1 MKKKNSSFCLRA
13 LALMGLMIF
22 MMAGLSVSAHAAA
35 NASIANGYYVIQSG
49 NSAQMALDVSG
60 ASMSNG
66 ANLILYK
73 KNTASPNQIF
83 YVKKESNGYYTF
95 RAVHSGSYL
104 HKYNTSTNVVQWS
117 GLSNNA
123 YWQIQIAGNGYYY
136 IRHRNGLNLDNSGGR
151 TTLGN
156 NVWLF
161 LPNGT
166 NAQKWKLVPVS
177 RPSLS
182 LSLSNV
188 KNPSGTYNNPT
199 AVTASGT
206 ISSNYPITKVRYGIY
221 DSKGTAKTTTTKYPN
236 AKSFTY
242 GFKINVSS
250 YPAGQYFFGIDVM
263 NVGKE
268 QKKSSRYYFTIKRQ
282 SASSSS
288 GGVSVNSVQTSSKGL
303 QLLIDMERPVS
314 KKYCKYDKSGKVTA
328 IKNAD
333 IGDGGITVGY
343 GSYFPY
349 VKGTKKL
356 SSSTVNKYKKKYGID
371 ISNLNEYVK
380 VDICMKLFQEEI
392 SGKEAMIRNYLKK
405 KGYSKVKQNV
415 FDAMVIQAY
424 NGYYET
430 ILNAYVNDNVTEK
443 AALETAL
450 NQYSKLKGWGKY
462 KDGWTNRLK
471 ATVRVAK
478 RGIYKKD
485 Y

>member
-1 MKKKNSSFCLRA
+1 MKKRNSSFCLRA
-13 LALMGLMIF
+13 LALLGLMIF
-22 MMAGLSVSAHAAA
+22 MMAGMSVSAHAAA
-35 NASIANGYYVIQSG
+35 NASITPGYYVIQSG
-49 NSAQMALDVSG
+49 NSTQSAQRALDVSG

-66 ANLILYK
+66 ANVILYT
-73 KNTASPNQIF
+73 KNTASTNQIF

-104 HKYNTSTNVVQWS
+104 HKYNTSNNVVQWN

-199 AVTASGT
+199 TVTASGT
-206 ISSNYPITKVRYGIY
+206 ISSNYPITKIRYGIY
-221 DSKGTAKTTTTKYPN
+221 DSKGNAKTTTTKYPN

-242 GFKINVSS
+242 GFKINVST

-268 QKKSSRYYFTIKRQ
+268 QKKSSRYYFTITRPVTVSKAKQ
-282 SASSSS
+282 SAGEKLAKMAESEIGYQGRNSK
-288 GGVSVNSVQTSSKGL
+288 GTGKGDYTKYGKWIGVDGDKWCASFVSWCVSKAGISTAIVPKTASTLTMGQKSKSYNRWTSSTF
-303 QLLIDMERPVS
+303 S
-314 KKYCKYDKSGKVTA
+314 K
-328 IKNAD
+328 IKR
-333 IGDGGITVGY
+333 GDVIL
-343 GSYFPY
+343 F
-349 VKGTKKL
+349 
-356 SSSTVNKYKKKYGID
+356 STVNSLTYSKGGKAVHHVGIVTRVDSKAHKLEVVEGNTGTD
-371 ISNLNEYVK
+371 IVARRTYTVNAS
-380 VDICMKLFQEEI
+380 
-392 SGKEAMIRNYLKK
+392 SGKITASLGGAWNGEYFCGFI
-405 KGYSKVKQNV
+405 SVK
-415 FDAMVIQAY
+415 
-424 NGYYET
+424 
-430 ILNAYVNDNVTEK
+430 
-443 AALETAL
+443 
-450 NQYSKLKGWGKY
+450 
-462 KDGWTNRLK
+462 
-471 ATVRVAK
+471 
-478 RGIYKKD
+478 
-485 Y
+485 